1 MGKGMLRVGGL
12 KSVRPKPPDPIPP
25 TFKLIPNLFCFSIA
39 LAAGIKKI
47 FIGVRGSRNVCVWV
61 IREAVPCG
69 MLGQVFPPLLGF
81 VSGLLLPTALHWG
94 GTGGRR
100 TPVPRG
106 SQHLCVFKCRGQTE
120 QICTQGSIVIL
131 RRRRKR
137 KIHCKVSGAPL
148 QLPCLLFF
156 PKREGRS
163 REKPHILKC
172 PHLLLLPGGGSGVNK
187 PGSNMV

>member
-25 TFKLIPNLFCFSIA
+25 TFKLIPNLFCFLIA

-61 IREAVPCG
+61 IREGVPCG
-69 MLGQVFPPLLGF
+69 IPGQVFPPLLGF
-81 VSGLLLPTALHWG
+81 VSCLLLPTALHWG
-94 GTGGRR
+94 GTGGGR

-131 RRRRKR
+131 RRRRK
-137 KIHCKVSGAPL
+137 KKSTAKYQGPHCSSLAFY
-148 QLPCLLFF
+148 FF
-156 PKREGRS
+156 LRERGEAGKS
-163 REKPHILKC
+163 LIY
-172 PHLLLLPGGGSGVNK
+172 
-187 PGSNMV
+187 